1 MPTWKAA
8 AGLVV
13 LVGVAPLAAQT
24 SAPALPLF
32 SGLVFGSYNYQLPTS
47 SIQFTNQSNN
57 AFVVDR
63 AYLTV
68 RTTAGEH
75 VSVRVTTDVYQS
87 TEAASNA
94 YTVRAKFAYVQYDG
108 TRQASGAQLTGRLGI
123 LQNVVIDHFE
133 NFWPRYLSQSAVER
147 ALFFASADVGV
158 AALYTLPNKSGEV
171 YATIVN
177 GPGYTARERDRF
189 KDFAMRISLT
199 PLATRDVSPLWK
211 NFTLTGWAYR
221 GATASAFV
229 NGGAGQNGA
238 IGDALVRNR
247 AGLFTGIRDQRLV
260 LGAEVAQRTDE
271 GEVGDNTNA
280 SPRALSSLTAR
291 LVSGVFLIR
300 PLAFQSIDGKSSFG
314 IVTRYDRVNPTARS
328 SGFAQ
333 PAVSSDAYHTLI
345 AGVFA
350 DISTQS
356 QVTLDYQEQ
365 LTSRGA
371 SLPPNP
377 SKGYFLHFVVNF

>member
-1 MPTWKAA
+1 MSYWKAA
-8 AGLVV
+8 AGLAA
-13 LVGVAPLAAQT
+13 LAGFAPLAAQT
-24 SAPALPLF
+24 PAPASPLF

-47 SIQFTNQSNN
+47 TNQFPNQNNN

-63 AYLTV
+63 AYLTF

-87 TEAASNA
+87 TETAANA
-94 YTVRAKFAYVQYDG
+94 YTVRAKFAYLQYDG
-108 TRQASGAQLTGRLGI
+108 TRQASGAQLIGRIGI

-147 ALFFASADVGV
+147 AQFFASADVGV
-158 AALYTLPNKSGEV
+158 AALYALPNKNGEV

-189 KDFAMRISLT
+189 KDFAMRVSLT

-211 NFTLTGWAYR
+211 NFTITGWAYR

-238 IGDALVRNR
+238 IGDALARNR

-260 LGAEVAQRTDE
+260 VGAELAQRMEE

-291 LVSGVFLIR
+291 LVSGIFLIR
-300 PLAFQSIDGKSSFG
+300 PLAFQSADGKSPFG
-314 IVTRYDRVNPTARS
+314 IVTRYDRVNPTATS
-328 SGFAQ
+328 SGFVQ
-333 PAVSSDAYHTLI
+333 PTVSSDAYHTLI

-365 LTSRGA
+365 LTSHGT

-377 SKGYFLHFVVNF
+377 SKGYYLHFVVNF